1 MRILHYIESTDT
13 QWGGVPKFVKDC
25 ARVMAEAGH
34 PSTVLTLDPTD
45 TPTEW
50 LGDLGGRDGRPRV
63 DKLAHPGLLGKLFS
77 PSQMNDIRADLSRSD
92 VVHLHCV
99 WSPTTVQ
106 IGSACRALGVPYVV
120 SCHGMLDDWSMN
132 QGATKKRLFHT
143 LSARMFLEGAAR
155 VHCTARAEFE
165 QSHKWFPNGHEAI
178 VPYLIDLAPFDTL
191 PGAEMASQ
199 KFGLSKKDGRKTV
212 LFLSRIHHKKGIE
225 HLLNA
230 ALKMRSEGFR
240 GEFIIAGTGDDSYV
254 RTLHEASHAMRVDDS
269 VRFVGQVKGQEKLSL
284 YQAADLF
291 VLPTSQEN
299 FGLVLVEAL
308 ACGTPL
314 VTTKGVDIWRDVEE
328 SGAARIVEDPST
340 QLAGVMG
347 DVLSNDAALAEMSR
361 RARPWAL
368 NTYDQARL
376 TGRFEGMYTECIGA
390 APAGGRASAGW
401 GTTAPVYANPE

>member
-13 QWGGVPKFVKDC
+13 RWGGVPKFVKDC
-25 ARVMAEAGH
+25 ARVMSEAGH
-34 PSTVLTLDPTD
+34 PSKVLTLDTTD
-45 TPTEW
+45 VPVEW
-50 LGDLGGRDGRPRV
+50 MGDEGGLQGRPKVER
-63 DKLAHPGLLGKLFS
+63 LAHPGLLGKLFS
-77 PSQMNDIRADLSRSD
+77 PGQMNEIREDLARVD

-106 IGSACRALGVPYVV
+106 IGSACRAIGVPYVV

-132 QGATKKRLFHT
+132 QGATRKRLFHT

-155 VHCTARAEFE
+155 VHCTARAEYE

-178 VPYLIDLAPFDTL
+178 VPYLIDLEPFDTL
-191 PGAEMASQ
+191 PGAELARE
-199 KFGLSKKDGRKTV
+199 KFALAKSDKKTV

-225 HLLNA
+225 HLLHA
-230 ALKMRSEGFR
+230 AAKMCSEGFR
-240 GEFIIAGTGDDSYV
+240 GEFIIAGTGDDGYV
-254 RTLHEASHAMRVDDS
+254 RSLQEASQALKLDGT
-269 VRFVGQVKGQEKLSL
+269 VRFVGQVKGAEKLSL

-328 SGAARIVEDPST
+328 SGAAKIVEHPET
-340 QLAGVMG
+340 ELAG
-347 DVLSNDAALAEMSR
+347 A
-361 RARPWAL
+361 
-368 NTYDQARL
+368 
-376 TGRFEGMYTECIGA
+376 
-390 APAGGRASAGW
+390 
-401 GTTAPVYANPE
+401 